1 MRIPETVE
9 TLASFSIDSK
19 HLVKIVAPSVRV
31 VKERAVEAWSGEPVE
46 RSKKLEVVWTNTFLI
61 RNAIDVGPVK
71 ISNDAKVE
79 RAKNA
84 RLRSFGAF

>member
-19 HLVKIVAPSVRV
+19 YLVKIVAPSVKV

-46 RSKKLEVVWTNTFLI
+46 R
-61 RNAIDVGPVK
+61 
-71 ISNDAKVE
+71 
-79 RAKNA
+79 
-84 RLRSFGAF
+84 